1 MIARTHIPNPKKE
14 TAMHKTLT
22 LTSGLIL
29 TAGAAFAQTSDM
41 GTMDHGAMDHGDMPM
56 DEVMLDGAVHVKAIV
71 NSFGD
76 GTVNVS
82 HEPIPEIGWPAMT
95 MDMTLIENAE
105 VTKDIADGQAV
116 TMMLIKGEDGMYGVA
131 ALVPEM

>member
-1 MIARTHIPNPKKE
+1 MRTQF
-14 TAMHKTLT
+14 ALT
-22 LTSGLIL
+22 IGLIL
-29 TAGAAFAQTSDM
+29 SAGTVFAQTADM
-41 GTMDHGAMDHGDMPM
+41 PAMDHSTMNMGDGTMDHGDMPM
-56 DEVMLDGAVHVKAIV
+56 DQAMLDEAVHVKAVV

-95 MDMTLIENAE
+95 MDITLVDNAE
-105 VTKDIADGQAV
+105 GMDEIADGQAV
-116 TMMLIKGEDGMYGVA
+116 TMMLIKGDDGMYGVA

>member
-1 MIARTHIPNPKKE
+1 MQ
-14 TAMHKTLT
+14 KTLT
-22 LTSGLIL
+22 LLTGLIL
-29 TAGAAFAQTSDM
+29 SASTAFAQTADM
-41 GTMDHGAMDHGDMPM
+41 SGMDHGTMSMDHGTMDHGDMPM
-56 DEVMLDGAVHVKAIV
+56 DQAMLDGAVHVKAVV

-105 VTKDIADGQAV
+105 GMDEIADGQAV